1 MINKVKM
8 VCVAVLCLLL
18 TANISVEAQ
27 VPAYVPTDGLVGW
40 WDFNG
45 QLDDQHGSAMTF
57 SLTGST
63 QLGLD
68 KDENPQSALQLLGDG
83 SAYTDNN
90 GSIPQYSA
98 MTLSYWIKL
107 DGGTAVALA
116 LGASTGQS
124 WSSFFSNNNG
134 QAGVGYGAGCAGTS
148 GGVNVSG
155 AESYGGEWH
164 HVVMAVG
171 GTNQPYSV
179 YVDGEL
185 LGVGN
190 ANTAGGCN
198 TSQLHLGVDIWSL
211 PEYMIGFLDDLGVW
225 DRVLTP
231 EEVSELFQAATA
243 GCVDPSACNYNADAT
258 EDDGSCDPGG
268 CTDPSACNYNEEAGC
283 EDGSCIFPPSID
295 LGEDIETC
303 EEAVT
308 LDAGPGFDS
317 YLWSTGETTQTIE
330 VSESG
335 DYSVEVGNASLGD
348 EFSMSFDGNDR
359 YVEIPH
365 TNTLTFVS
373 EENFAISAWLKR
385 DLSSGDSNQIIVSK
399 GSGGD
404 PENFNYEISLNQASS
419 HIEFMWEFD
428 GGSDVI
434 LTGGSVDDEQWHLI
448 TCLWDGTA
456 QSIYIDGVLSATQT
470 GINGP
475 GVAMDRTIKI
485 GSRSSSR
492 SFSGEIERVEIWN
505 TTLTQPEIQ
514 QYMQCPPT
522 GDEEGLVG
530 YWNFNEGSGTTAID
544 LSGNGNDGTIIGATY
559 SEDVPDSDCTNC
571 SSTDSVSVTFLS
583 SGCTDPQACN
593 YNEQAGCDDGSCFFA
608 NAVFDCE
615 GNCQIDLNNNGVCDQ
630 LETGGCS
637 GPGCCGNGTLWD
649 PIQGVCIAF
658 DQCPAD
664 VNEDQVVDALDI
676 LALIA
681 SYGSDCP

>member
-1 MINKVKM
+1 M
-8 VCVAVLCLLL
+8 VCVAALCLLL
-18 TANISVEAQ
+18 TANFSVEAQ

-231 EEVSELFQAATA
+231 EEVSELYQAATA

-258 EDDGSCDPGG
+258 VDDGSCDPGG
-268 CTDPSACNYNEEAGC
+268 CTDPSACNYNEEA
-283 EDGSCIFPPSID
+283 D
-295 LGEDIETC
+295 
-303 EEAVT
+303 
-308 LDAGPGFDS
+308 
-317 YLWSTGETTQTIE
+317 
-330 VSESG
+330 
-335 DYSVEVGNASLGD
+335 
-348 EFSMSFDGNDR
+348 
-359 YVEIPH
+359 
-365 TNTLTFVS
+365 
-373 EENFAISAWLKR
+373 
-385 DLSSGDSNQIIVSK
+385 
-399 GSGGD
+399 
-404 PENFNYEISLNQASS
+404 
-419 HIEFMWEFD
+419 
-428 GGSDVI
+428 
-434 LTGGSVDDEQWHLI
+434 
-448 TCLWDGTA
+448 
-456 QSIYIDGVLSATQT
+456 
-470 GINGP
+470 
-475 GVAMDRTIKI
+475 
-485 GSRSSSR
+485 
-492 SFSGEIERVEIWN
+492 
-505 TTLTQPEIQ
+505 
-514 QYMQCPPT
+514 
-522 GDEEGLVG
+522 
-530 YWNFNEGSGTTAID
+530 
-544 LSGNGNDGTIIGATY
+544 
-559 SEDVPDSDCTNC
+559 
-571 SSTDSVSVTFLS
+571 
-583 SGCTDPQACN
+583 
-593 YNEQAGCDDGSCFFA
+593 CDDGSCFFA

-649 PIQGVCIAF
+649 PGQGVCIAF